1 MGAALALKRGKYKGK
16 PSKKLQELA
25 DSMSEKDLRD
35 FAKKAEFEE
44 GLEKLAWAITGGNA
58 KRYKALLSSLNNWA
72 RKGQAEGAGFM
83 SRGRGWVADKV
94 GKGIR
99 KYNRFVRGKDVSKTT
114 KGMTSFMHT
123 RAKELRRLAED
134 SSKGVGGL
142 ADDVYHRVVNAT
154 PLGLF
159 GVHSPVDDVALK
171 GMSNADK
178 LRHFADKLDEA
189 GHSMLR
195 NAQADT
201 GHLNKT
207 MLALGV
213 LPPVV
218 STGVGMTMGKSGEAL
233 EKEAGP
239 LVQKIVDWINKLR
252 ADKEKS
258 KPIPAPMP
266 VNDDEGMAEDK
277 EALYKEAIS
286 AEVVRNA
293 IAKRAKWQR
302 MWQKILKT
310 EAAGAM
316 RYADDPKLM
325 AKLERTSPYLVK
337 DMNAQQL
344 QNFLAQTAEQVG
356 QQAGRGK
363 LGNEQMPKII
373 RQLLNRE
380 QIGKNLRLRPKAER
394 MGTHIPK
401 SVAPPKGKYDQ
412 VFTMPGKGDEVFA
425 ARLKPGPKGTM
436 HTEWSGLANTAYQDL
451 QTPLSVQHFQ
461 KILDAPPGTA
471 LAAKRKSLF
480 KELIEAGMG
489 DDLMEL
495 DPSELGKLVADF
507 NSRNAPPSLRN
518 MASTLNRATKH
529 MPLESGILTQ
539 PGHPQVAG
547 LYGGL
552 GFRPVVTDTGG
563 ALFRP
568 GGLRKD
574 LPGINH
580 FEQVIGASPGDLI
593 RKSRE
598 VDDIVNLNKMLDR
611 GIKVNPKKLRAG
623 LVPEE
628 VANLSSNLQEPRLK
642 ETVQR
647 VRDAAGKEMT
657 MHNRALHLYDE
668 PVADDVFTRIFR
680 GDSRLPKNVTPE
692 GVVKSG
698 MDKSALDWARGI
710 DDVWGAIRRALSA
723 RRLRHAN
730 QKMSKMWRKAE
741 KTIGAGG
748 ELDKASLR
756 NAVADKLKNDP
767 KYWEQFREAGKGLGA
782 TGLAYGTLG
791 AAGYGA
797 YKGLSGDEKE
807 AMDKEAARGE
817 MLKKLTDLIDQGR
830 IGNLPHEILK
840 RLGLRSVPTGKQVAK
855 AIRDKYRV
863 SNTGKVTSTGKAVF
877 TPSGKVEKVL
887 SSGLVEPTGVMQGRE
902 DLGEIAKVLFDHMKV
917 QSGKKPLFRKPP
929 MAKAANVLGGLT
941 DDVARVVGSLGDD
954 AGRAVGSLSDD
965 AARAQLDKILTAW
978 ADKGDDAALRILQ
991 SGQGQS
997 DDAQRIIKEMRE
1009 KLSRQADELNRT
1021 HSARAQAVQEA
1032 RYSGQ
1037 RADDLTKSV
1046 EEMAKS
1052 LDDANKAH
1060 LDLGNRYRDT
1070 TAELG
1075 GVRDSLNRYQK
1086 YTPYM
1091 LGGAALGGTGLG
1103 IGGTK
1108 LVDAL
1113 GED

>member
-25 DSMSEKDLRD
+25 DSMSEQDLRD

-58 KRYKALLSSLNNWA
+58 KRYKALLSSLGNWA
-72 RKGQAEGAGFM
+72 RKGQAEGAGLM
-83 SRGRGWVADKV
+83 SRGRGWMADKV
-94 GKGIR
+94 GRGIR
-99 KYNRFVRGKDVSKTT
+99 RYNRFVRGKDVSKTT

-218 STGVGMTMGKSGEAL
+218 STGVGMTMSKSGEAL
-233 EKEAGP
+233 EKEAGAIIER
-239 LVQKIVDWINKLR
+239 IVAWINKMR
-252 ADKEKS
+252 AEKE

-266 VNDDEGMAEDK
+266 VNDDEGMEESK
-277 EALYKEAIS
+277 EAAFDKEAIS

-316 RYADDPKLM
+316 RYADDPKLL

-451 QTPLSVQHFQ
+451 QTPISVQHFK

-480 KELIEAGMG
+480 KELIGAGMG

-495 DPSELGKLVADF
+495 DPNELGKLVADF

-529 MPLESGILTQ
+529 MPLEAGIVTH

-568 GGLRKD
+568 GGLKKD

-580 FEQVIGASPGDLI
+580 FEQVIGASPGALI

-611 GIKVNPKKLRAG
+611 GIKVNPRKLRAG

-628 VANLSSNLQEPRLK
+628 VANLSSNLQEPRLR

-647 VRDAAGKEMT
+647 VRDAAGKELT

-692 GVVKSG
+692 GVVKTG

-730 QKMSKMWRKAE
+730 KKISKMWQKAE
-741 KTIGAGG
+741 NAVGAGRD
-748 ELDKASLR
+748 LDKASLR
-756 NAVADKLKNDP
+756 YAVADKLKNDP

-791 AAGYGA
+791 AAGYGG
-797 YKGLSGDEKE
+797 YKGLTGNDKE
-807 AMDKEAARGE
+807 AMDKSA
-817 MLKKLTDLIDQGR
+817 
-830 IGNLPHEILK
+830 NLA
-840 RLGLRSVPTGKQVAK
+840 S
-855 AIRDKYRV
+855 
-863 SNTGKVTSTGKAVF
+863 
-877 TPSGKVEKVL
+877 
-887 SSGLVEPTGVMQGRE
+887 
-902 DLGEIAKVLFDHMKV
+902 
-917 QSGKKPLFRKPP
+917 
-929 MAKAANVLGGLT
+929 LT
-941 DDVARVVGSLGDD
+941 DDVARAVGSLGDD

-965 AARAQLDKILTAW
+965 AARAQLDQILSAW
-978 ADKGDDAALRILQ
+978 ADKGDDAALKILRG
-991 SGQGQS
+991 SQGQS
-997 DDAQRIIKEMRE
+997 DDAQRIIKELRE

-1021 HSARAQAVQEA
+1021 HSARAQAAQEA
-1032 RYSGQ
+1032 RYAGLK
-1037 RADDLTKSV
+1037 ADDLTQSV
-1046 EEMAKS
+1046 EEMSKA

-1060 LDLGNRYRDT
+1060 LGLGNRYRET
-1070 TAELG
+1070 AAELG
-1075 GVRDSLNRYQK
+1075 GVRDSLQRYQK

-1103 IGGTK
+1103 VGGAK
-1108 LVDAL
+1108 LVDAM